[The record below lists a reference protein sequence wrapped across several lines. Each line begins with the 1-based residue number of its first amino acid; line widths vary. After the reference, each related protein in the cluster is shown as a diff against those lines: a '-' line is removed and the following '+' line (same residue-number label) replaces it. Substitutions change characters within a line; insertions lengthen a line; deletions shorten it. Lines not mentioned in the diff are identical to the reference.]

1 MSRLKRWLVKPFHFL
16 TLLNPTLFFAAIA
29 LILLFI
35 FSGLALR
42 HIHSSQERIIREH
55 LQASLGSFSE
65 LINNWQQQN
74 IAAIQVLANSSQGKQ
89 LLHQILQDAG
99 EDPASQ
105 TALREWLYPILLV
118 MGFDGYSVINR
129 ERIIMA
135 ASTESYRRQPVQLP
149 ETHEVLDKALA
160 RRPAISRPVAAVRPL
175 DGPRGHHP
183 TGTLMQ
189 NLCVVISDNDADIGY
204 FCLRFN
210 TQTSFFPIFLKGW
223 TGRSGDIYAID
234 QHARFIT
241 PARFG
246 KKAQSTSTSTSTPDE
261 QRNARIGRLVSVP
274 DQKNG
279 AARLTYMADF
289 LINHEA
295 GLIRTDYLDYRGVP
309 VAGAGRW
316 IPEMELGVIVEQDLD
331 EAMAP
336 YIASRNI
343 IISLTA
349 GAMLLIMVLTF
360 SALANRKKLESINQN
375 LEELVSERTRELIL
389 AKDAALAA
397 SQSKAKFLAN
407 MSHEIRTP
415 LNAIIGLAHVALGSN
430 YPDRQQAIYL
440 DKIRGSGEHLLEI
453 INDILNLSRMEAG
466 KLELDRRVFTL
477 EQVIDKTLDLVW
489 EKAAAKGLEIKVD
502 IDQDIPKVLVGDP
515 LRLGQI
521 LINLCANAVKFTD
534 AGHISLVVSALRQ
547 WDTGLELLMEV
558 KDTGVGIEPEKVD
571 QLFQPFQQVDASSAR
586 RFEGTGLGLSICKHL
601 VELMQGRIE
610 VETHPGEGS
619 NFRVFVNLEKN
630 LNPEASVQ
638 AAPPAKARLTRFE
651 TLSCN
656 LLVVEDNPLNQ
667 EIIESLLETMGV
679 KPHCVDSGPAAIQA
693 ITQHDFDIVLMDIQ
707 LPGMDGVE
715 ATCRI
720 RQLPNAKKL
729 PIIAVTANALPGD
742 RESYLAAGMTDYLAK
757 PIDPTQLY
765 NLIKRWSKPARLKAS
780 PATEKNQLTILQSG
794 GVDTQGALHNLMDNE
809 ALYKR
814 LLERFARERADFP
827 DQLIGFLNR
836 DLPTAL
842 NQVHSLKS
850 LAASLGMLRLESIA
864 ARVEQQLLVSKPED
878 SWIEKL
884 NAELSAMIALV
895 TSALNLDE

>member
-189 NLCVVISDNDADIGY
+189 NLCVVISDDDADIGY

-246 KKAQSTSTSTSTPDE
+246 KKAQSASTPDE

-295 GLIRTDYLDYRGVP
+295 GLIRTDYLDYRAVP

-534 AGHISLVVSALRQ
+534 AGHVSLVVSALRQ

-619 NFRVFVNLEKN
+619 NFHVFVNLEKN

-638 AAPPAKARLTRFE
+638 AAPLAKARLTRFE

-693 ITQHDFDIVLMDIQ
+693 ITQNDFDIVLMDIQ

-715 ATCRI
+715 ATRRI

>member
-246 KKAQSTSTSTSTPDE
+246 KKAQSASTPDE

-289 LINHEA
+289 LINQEA
-295 GLIRTDYLDYRGVP
+295 GLIRTDYLDYRAVP

-693 ITQHDFDIVLMDIQ
+693 ITQNDFDIVLMDIQ

-715 ATCRI
+715 ATRRI

-757 PIDPTQLY
+757 PIDPIQLY

-827 DQLIGFLNR
+827 DQLIGFLNS

-884 NAELSAMIALV
+884 NAEVSAIIALV